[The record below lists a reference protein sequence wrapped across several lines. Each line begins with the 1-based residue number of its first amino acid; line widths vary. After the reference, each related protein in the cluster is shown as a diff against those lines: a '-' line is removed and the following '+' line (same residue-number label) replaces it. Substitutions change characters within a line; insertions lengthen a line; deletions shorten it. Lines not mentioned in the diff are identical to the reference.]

1 MSIAAQ
7 KLTTG
12 SSTTGSSTTGSSTTG
27 SSNTGSST
35 GGSETNPQTI
45 SGPDT
50 ITMCYGDTNANIG
63 ASAPGTLRYT
73 VNAGSA
79 ALLDVDANG
88 NLTAKAD
95 DKSAYVGDQAPALTF
110 TVKGLIGNDKLT
122 TDPTVSYASNPDMS
136 KTGTVTINVSGAVA
150 PNYDITYQ
158 TGTLTITNRPTGGG
172 GGGGGGGFVEQTYDI
187 VVNAADN
194 GVVKS
199 DRSSAAAGTTIN
211 LTVTPNIGYVLSDLV
226 VTDAKDNTLKLTDK
240 GDGKYTFVMPS
251 SKVTVK
257 SSFAPASGDGAFV
270 DVKSDDF
277 FYDAVQW
284 AVDNKVTTGTSAT
297 TFDPN
302 GICTRAQAVTFLW
315 RSAGCPAPTSTTMA
329 FTDVPAGSFYYD
341 AVLWAI
347 ESGITKGTS
356 TTTFSPNDTCNRGQI
371 VTFLYRAMKSPEAN
385 ATNPFQDVAA
395 DAYYADA
402 VLWAVEKGVT
412 TGTSATTFSPNADGT
427 RSDRD
432 LPLSCDEVTHEDT
445 KKVQRSRSLLHLS
458 FFFGSILFF
467 RFLRHIC
474 GSPCEHVSLGP
485 FLCCCIHE
493 Q

>member
-1 MSIAAQ
+1 
-7 KLTTG
+7 
-12 SSTTGSSTTGSSTTG
+12 
-27 SSNTGSST
+27 
-35 GGSETNPQTI
+35 
-45 SGPDT
+45 
-50 ITMCYGDTNANIG
+50 MCYGDTNANIG

-73 VNAGSA
+73 VNAGSE

-329 FTDVPAGSFYYD
+329 FTDIPAGSFYYD

-412 TGTSATTFSPNADGT
+412 TGTSATTFSPNADCT
-427 RSDRD
+427 RGQI
-432 LPLSCDEVTHEDT
+432 VT
-445 KKVQRSRSLLHLS
+445 
-458 FFFGSILFF
+458 
-467 RFLRHIC
+467 FLYRAMK
-474 GSPCEHVSLGP
+474 
-485 FLCCCIHE
+485 
-493 Q
+493 